1 MRVLLIHPD
10 DSPRRGPWTREHW
23 DIVVDL
29 GQSSA
34 YSAEAWS
41 RQYGCP
47 VIRSEVFR
55 EEVSDLR
62 LVRELFVPG
71 HGRLLDEEKI
81 DWWDS
86 LSLLIVPEAAT
97 LLALQRIVPEIE
109 ASAELWSTRSGVAA
123 KMLGILSE
131 ASVQTFEGTWLTRS
145 AARVAHYAGLTR
157 RFSPAQIKEIF
168 LDKYDSGYRLRSRFT
183 PKSRAGVEP
192 VILIPSAYGNV
203 SRMAAAYARL
213 LPEQP
218 FLMVTTRRSA
228 LQFEPTPNIQVR
240 DLAAYLKQDT
250 SAAENESILEDW
262 ESLRVDLVTRPEFRV
277 LFEAG
282 VLDPFPHWIRNGLLT
297 RNAWR
302 EVLNREPICGVLCGD
317 DSNLYTRLPALLAA
331 QRQLPTV
338 DFHHGAFDGRYILK
352 DIECDVYLAKNEME
366 RDYLTR
372 ICEVPADRVAI
383 GAPSTDPAPAGN
395 QTERRE
401 RTAAILFSEPYEV
414 TGTRA
419 EEVYGEILA
428 PLCRIVRENGRRLI
442 VKLHPFESR
451 NQRLRIIR
459 NVLTTEDQSLV
470 TVIEGPLSNELLS
483 HAWFGVTVESTTALD
498 CLRNGVPCFLC
509 RWLALSPYGYL
520 EQYARFG
527 VGQMLDNVEMMK
539 EIPRRLEQ
547 TPAARMGAENLSA
560 TADPAK
566 LKLWLTTRSPENI
579 GVKAVS

>member
-1 MRVLLIHPD
+1 MRVLLIHPE
-10 DSPRRGPWTREHW
+10 DSPRRGPWTRQRW
-23 DIVVDL
+23 DLIVDL

-34 YSAEAWS
+34 YSADAWE

-55 EEVSDLR
+55 REVSDLR
-62 LVRELFVPG
+62 LVRQLFVPG
-71 HGRLLDEEKI
+71 HGRLLDEEGI

-86 LSLLIVPEAAT
+86 LSLLIVPETAT
-97 LLALQRIVPEIE
+97 LLALQRIVPEIKG
-109 ASAELWSTRSGVAA
+109 STELWSTRSGVAA
-123 KMLGILSE
+123 KLLGILLN
-131 ASVQTFEGTWLTRS
+131 ASVQTFEGGWLTRS
-145 AARVAHYAGLTR
+145 AARAAHYAGLTR
-157 RFSPAQIKEIF
+157 RFSAAQIKEIF
-168 LDKYDSGYRLRSRFT
+168 LDKYDSGYRWRSRFA
-183 PKSRAGVEP
+183 PKPGAGVEP
-192 VILIPSAYGNV
+192 VVLIPSAYGNV

-218 FLMVTTRRSA
+218 FLMVTTRQSA
-228 LQFEPTPNIQVR
+228 LQFAPIPNIQVR
-240 DLAAYLKQDT
+240 ELAAYFKEDV
-250 SAAENESILEDW
+250 SAPESESIPKRWARLKE
-262 ESLRVDLVTRPEFRV
+262 DLVAMPEFRA
-277 LFEAG
+277 LSEAG

-302 EVLNREPICGVLCGD
+302 EVLNREPVCGVLCGD

-338 DFHHGAFDGRYILK
+338 DFHHGAFDGRYLLK
-352 DIECDVYLAKNEME
+352 NIECDIYLAKNEME

-372 ICEVPADRVAI
+372 ICAVPADRVAI
-383 GAPSTDPAPAGN
+383 GAPLTEPAHSGT
-395 QTERRE
+395 QIEQKQ

-414 TGTRA
+414 TGMRA

-428 PLCRIVRENGRRLI
+428 PLCRIARENGRRLI

-451 NQRLRIIR
+451 AQRLRIIR
-459 NVLTTEDQSLV
+459 NVLSAEDQSLV

-483 HAWFGVTVESTTALD
+483 RAWFGITVESTTAID
-498 CLRNGVPCFLC
+498 CLRSGVPCFLC

-527 VGQMLDNVEMMK
+527 IGQMLDNAEMLK

-547 TPAARMGAENLSA
+547 TPEVRMGVESLSM
-560 TADPAK
+560 TADPAR
-566 LKLWLTTRSPENI
+566 LKVWLTSRSREI
-579 GVKAVS
+579 LM

>member
-1 MRVLLIHPD
+1 MRVLLIHPE

-23 DIVVDL
+23 DLLVDL

-34 YSAEAWS
+34 YSAEAWG

-55 EEVSDLR
+55 KEVSDLR
-62 LVRELFVPG
+62 LVRDLFAPG
-71 HGRLLDEEKI
+71 HGRLGDEEGI

-97 LLALQRIVPEIE
+97 LLALRRMVPEIN

-123 KMLGILSE
+123 TMMGILLG
-131 ASVQTFEGTWLTRS
+131 ASVQTFEGGWLTRS
-145 AARVAHYAGLTR
+145 VARAKHYAGLTR
-157 RFSPAQIKEIF
+157 RFSPGQIKEIF
-168 LDKYDSGYRLRSRFT
+168 LDKYDSGYRWRSRFASK
-183 PKSRAGVEP
+183 PRAGVDP
-192 VILIPSAYGNV
+192 VVLIPSAYGNV
-203 SRMAAAYARL
+203 SRMAAAYALL

-228 LQFEPTPNIQVR
+228 YQFAPAPNIEVR
-240 DLAAYLKQDT
+240 DLAAYFKEDASASESASLLERWLK
-250 SAAENESILEDW
+250 
-262 ESLRVDLVTRPEFRV
+262 LREDLVATAEFRV
-277 LFEAG
+277 LAQAG

-302 EVLNREPICGVLCGD
+302 EVLNREPVCGVLCGD

-331 QRQLPTV
+331 KRQIPTV

-352 DIECDVYLAKNEME
+352 NIECDIYLAKNEME

-372 ICEVPADRVAI
+372 VCGVPADRVEI
-383 GAPSTDPAPAGN
+383 GAPSTEPAPSGN
-395 QTERRE
+395 QIEKNL

-414 TGTRA
+414 TGMRA

-428 PLCRIVRENGRRLI
+428 PLCRIARENGRQLI

-451 NQRLRIIR
+451 AQRLRIIQ
-459 NVLTTEDQSLV
+459 NVLTAEDQKLV
-470 TVIEGPLSNELLS
+470 TVVGGPLSNELLAR
-483 HAWFGVTVESTTALD
+483 AWFGITVESTTALD
-498 CLRNGVPCFLC
+498 CLRNGVPSFLC

-520 EQYARFG
+520 EQYGRFG
-527 VGQMLDNVEMMK
+527 IGQMLDNAEMLK
-539 EIPRRLEQ
+539 EIPRRLEK
-547 TPAARMGAENLSA
+547 PSNLRIGAESLSI
-560 TADPAK
+560 TAHPAR
-566 LKLWLTTRSPENI
+566 LKKWLTSRSSENI